1 MAVRRGEEVGQIPVR
16 ISYSF
21 IRLFSE
27 VLHRTPYKAVEEL
40 VLNSY
45 DADAKNVRIVLP
57 RMVTEESGHS
67 ESPDSLWV
75 VDDGCGMDESGF
87 RDLWSVAVSRKSLAA
102 KSVNNRPLIGQFGIG
117 KLAAYVLAWKLTH
130 ISRVNSKFLLAEMD
144 FRDVEQARQKDRP
157 SVVKLSLREV
167 ERVVAMELLAEIEQR
182 DRNTWDLLFGNDDP
196 TSTWTAAGLSEF
208 KDLYQRLTPESL
220 RWVLSDVLPLYSGFS
235 VRIDGRTVQ
244 PRKETIPS
252 IKRIC
257 LGSEED
263 TAATDLGFSV
273 HKNIDSWVE
282 VPGIGRV
289 SGHAEIFEKSLVGS
303 RSKLLGRSHGFFIR
317 VRGRVINLEDEF
329 FGLAPQ
335 NHSAWSRFT
344 LEMHADGLH
353 DHLLS
358 SRRGVKD
365 SRSLDQLREY
375 LEKLF
380 NLCRESFDNWNQKG
394 YNGLGLTQLMVDSP
408 GTLITKP
415 LLGTLR
421 QTIKM
426 GNDSFYMKTPCTAP
440 EADCAGW
447 LSSNEEQFRK
457 TPFRN
462 AEFQKE
468 GLHAPV
474 LRYIPEGQTLHVN
487 SDHPFVD
494 KLTEGGKRAD
504 VAALFGSSEL
514 LLAGQ
519 LSDHGLSTETISGLL
534 RDRDRVLRL
543 VAGEPLPTA
552 TQVLRQLRDAKKDWV
567 ALKRAIGMTFQ
578 VLGFEY
584 QRNSGNASGS
594 EGVLYAR
601 FGRRE
606 KSMADYRLVYDA
618 KQSNRSAVAADKID
632 LAALDSFRSAEN
644 ADYEFFVARAYDGEL
659 NPESTLNRKLYSMD
673 QGRITLLKIEYL
685 DELVRLHYRY
695 GVTLAALRMIFKR
708 ARTVMDVDS
717 SLNALRTDLEQ
728 HEIPLRTLLDGLE
741 EGKRDLLAAP
751 NYRVVRARNDSLKVF
766 EPDQLGASLKRVE
779 SILGNRWLEVD
790 EMRGEVI
797 MYQSPDETIE
807 ALKDK
812 MTCLELVD

>member
-27 VLHRTPYKAVEEL
+27 GLYRIPHKAVEEL
-40 VLNSY
+40 VFNSY

-57 RMVTEESGHS
+57 RTVTEEAGHS

-87 RDLWSVAVSRKSLAA
+87 RDLWSVAVSRKSQAA
-102 KSVNNRPLIGQFGIG
+102 KSVKNRLLIGQFGIG
-117 KLAAYVLAWKLTH
+117 KLAACVLAWKLTH

-144 FRDVEQARQKDRP
+144 FRDVEQARQNDRS
-157 SVVKLSLREV
+157 SVVKLSLQEV
-167 ERVVAMELLAEIEQR
+167 EKVVAMELLAEIEQR

-208 KDLYQRLTPESL
+208 KDLYKRLTPEYL
-220 RWVLSDVLPLYSGFS
+220 KWVLSDVLPLHSGFR

-244 PRKETIPS
+244 HRKETLPS

-273 HKNIDSWVE
+273 HQNIDSWVE

-335 NHSAWSRFT
+335 DHSAWTRFT

-365 SRSLDQLREY
+365 SRSIDRLREY

-380 NLCRESFDNWNQKG
+380 NICRKAFDNWNQKG
-394 YNGLGLTQLMVDSP
+394 HHKLGLAQLMVDSP
-408 GTLITKP
+408 NTLITKP
-415 LLGTLR
+415 LLGILR
-421 QTIKM
+421 QTIKT

-440 EADCAGW
+440 EADCVGW

-462 AEFQKE
+462 AIFQKE

-487 SDHPFVD
+487 SDHPFVE

-504 VAALFGSSEL
+504 LAALFGSSEL

-543 VAGEPLPTA
+543 VAGETLPTA
-552 TQVLRQLRDAKKDWV
+552 TQVLRQLRDAKKDWIG
-567 ALKRAIGMTFQ
+567 LKRAIGMTFQ

-584 QRNSGNASGS
+584 QRNSGNVFGS

-601 FGRRE
+601 LGRQE
-606 KSMADYRLVYDA
+606 KSMADYRLVYGA
-618 KQSNRSAVAADKID
+618 KQSNGSAVMADKID
-632 LAALDSFRSAEN
+632 LAALDSFRSVEN
-644 ADYEFFVARAYDGEL
+644 ADYGFFIAHAYAGEL
-659 NPESTLNRKLYSMD
+659 DPESTLNRRLNSMEPWK
-673 QGRITLLKIEYL
+673 ITLLKIEHL
-685 DELVRLHYRY
+685 DQLVRLHYRY
-695 GVTLAALRMIFKR
+695 GVTLAALRTIFKR
-708 ARTVMDVDS
+708 ARTVTDVDS
-717 SLNALRTDLEQ
+717 SLNALRKELEQ
-728 HEIPLRTLLDGLE
+728 HEIPLQTLLDGLE
-741 EGKRDLLAAP
+741 EVKRDLLAVP
-751 NYRVVRARNDSLKVF
+751 NYRVVRSKNDSLKVF

-779 SILGNRWLEVD
+779 RILGKRWLEVD
-790 EMRGEVI
+790 EKRGEVI
-797 MYQSPDETIE
+797 LYQSSDQTIE

-812 MTCLELVD
+812 MTDLELVE